1 MNKTND
7 YLIYKMHCDF
17 ARTREWGALKWFLE
31 MTKENQIKY
40 ALKHFKYDE
49 ESRYEQN
56 K

>member
-17 ARTREWGALKWFLE
+17 ARTREWGALKCFLE